1 MPVLDGYNATR
12 AIRAH
17 PDPIV
22 REVLVIA
29 MTASAI
35 RGDKEKCLEAG
46 MNNYLAKPVRAHVLK
61 QMLEGYLNQA
71 PKTMKDLQ
79 QQANMVSQEVLGEV
93 ALYASPTTSA
103 AAAAAAVNGA
113 EVDGNGVVD
122 GERDGLETPTLTSG
136 TVVDSALPA
145 LPSRNKSAFKVVQQ

>member
-1 MPVLDGYNATR
+1 MDVQMPVLDGYNATR

-17 PDPIV
+17 SDPIV

-61 QMLEGYLNQA
+61 QMLEGYLNQV
-71 PKTMKDLQ
+71 PKTITNLQ
-79 QQANMVSQEVLGEV
+79 QQANVLSQEVLDE
-93 ALYASPTTSA
+93 ASMYTPP
-103 AAAAAAVNGA
+103 AAVADGKEA
-113 EVDGNGVVD
+113 EGEKDGQ
-122 GERDGLETPTLTSG
+122 ETPTPA
-136 TVVDSALPA
+136 TVNPALPAPPA
-145 LPSRNKSAFKVVQQ
+145 LPSRSKSAFKVAK